1 MEIIEIYNEN
11 NEIEEY
17 YLVDS
22 FGVEDDDYVVLKSTD
37 EDDEILYIFKTV
49 KDEDGQVLFEGIEN
63 EKKLDEVI
71 DIYLELKEKKDKKG
85 GR

>member
-37 EDDEILYIFKTV
+37 EDDEMLYIFKTV
-49 KDEDGQVLFEGIEN
+49 KDEDDQVLFEGIEN
-63 EKKLDEVI
+63 EKKLDEVV
-71 DIYLELKEKKDKKG
+71 DIYLELKEKNDKKG

>member
-1 MEIIEIYNEN
+1 MDIIEIYDEN
-11 NEIEEY
+11 NEIEQY

-37 EDDEILYIFKTV
+37 EEDEMLYIFKTV
-49 KDEDGQVLFEGIEN
+49 KDKDNQVVFEGIEN
-63 EKKLDEVI
+63 EKKLEEVV
-71 DIYLELKEKKDKKG
+71 DIYLELKEKNDKKG

>member
-1 MEIIEIYNEN
+1 MNIIEIYNEN

-37 EDDEILYIFKTV
+37 EEDEMLYIFKTV
-49 KDEDGQVLFEGIEN
+49 KDKDNQVVFEGIEN
-63 EKKLDEVI
+63 EKKLDEVV
-71 DIYLELKEKKDKKG
+71 DIYLELKEENDKKG

>member
-1 MEIIEIYNEN
+1 MNIIEIYNEN

-37 EDDEILYIFKTV
+37 EDDEMLYIFKIV

-63 EKKLDEVI
+63 EKKLDEVV
-71 DIYLELKEKKDKKG
+71 DIYLELKEENDKKG

>member
-1 MEIIEIYNEN
+1 MDIIEIYNEN

-22 FGVEDDDYVVLKSTD
+22 FGVEDDDFVVLKSTD
-37 EDDEILYIFKTV
+37 EEDEMLYIFKTV
-49 KDEDGQVLFEGIEN
+49 KDNDGQVLFEGIEN

-71 DIYLELKEKKDKKG
+71 DIYLELKEKNDKNG

>member
-1 MEIIEIYNEN
+1 MDIIEIYNEN

-37 EDDEILYIFKTV
+37 EDDEMLYIFKTV
-49 KDEDGQVLFEGIEN
+49 KDEDDQVLFEGIEN
-63 EKKLDEVI
+63 EKKLDEVV
-71 DIYLELKEKKDKKG
+71 DIYLELKEKNDKKG